1 MLVREEI
8 VAALEELG
16 QLAQESGVLVD
27 LCVYGGSAIALEWQF
42 RVSTRDVDV
51 VIQGDSAFVRTA
63 ARRIALDRNWP
74 ENWLNDAVK
83 GFVSSRGEHRIYAEY
98 MSADHQTG
106 LRVFVPTAEYLLA
119 MKCLAMRIGD
129 TEGHDAADIRSLI
142 RNLGLKTSDD
152 VVKVVETYYPRN
164 KISPRTLYGIQELMQ
179 KPDEQHD
186 PADDTS
192 PKPG

>member
-1 MLVREEI
+1 MLTREEI

-16 QLAQESGVLVD
+16 QLAQEAGVMID

-63 ARRIALDRNWP
+63 AHHIALERDWP

-83 GFVSSRGEHRIYAEY
+83 GFVSSRGEHRMYAEY
-98 MSADHQTG
+98 VSAERESG

-129 TEGHDAADIRSLI
+129 TEGHDAGDIRSLI
-142 RNLGLKTSDD
+142 QNLGLKTSDD

-164 KISPRTLYGIQELMQ
+164 RISPRTLYGIQELMQ
-179 KPDEQHD
+179 KPDEQ
-186 PADDTS
+186 DDSSEDTY